1 ALTVFGASGP
11 MPWIIA
17 SPCSGRSAEA
27 AGGAPAARRPGHGP
41 LRPLGNLLGAPA
53 LRGANFRV
61 EIVRCYL
68 MRPPG
73 RDRERTRTQLRPA
86 KQTAF
91 NPSSMRL
98 TARLPFGAMA
108 NDRMGMIGHYRG
120 AENTPAALPCG
131 GQQRL
136 GHALGLFPRQRG
148 RLMLLKRL
156 REIAQ
161 KGVARRRVTNMRSHR
176 MGSGTMSVNTV
187 RSFISS
193 GGPVFTWADDRS
205 VSLGMNS
212 TSRTRARYTSPG
224 RTWKV
229 AFHCLRL

>member
-1 ALTVFGASGP
+1 MSRQLFRPYFRLPAVVTLPTWISASIGSVDSSAITSDCLPPAALTVFGASGP

-41 LRPLGNLLGAPA
+41 LRLLGNLLGAPA
-53 LRGANFRV
+53 LLGANFRV

-68 MRPPG
+68 MRPRG
-73 RDRERTRTQLRPA
+73 RDRERTTTQLRPA

-120 AENTPAALPCG
+120 AENTPAAL
-131 GQQRL
+131 
-136 GHALGLFPRQRG
+136 
-148 RLMLLKRL
+148 
-156 REIAQ
+156 
-161 KGVARRRVTNMRSHR
+161 
-176 MGSGTMSVNTV
+176 
-187 RSFISS
+187 
-193 GGPVFTWADDRS
+193 
-205 VSLGMNS
+205 
-212 TSRTRARYTSPG
+212 
-224 RTWKV
+224 
-229 AFHCLRL
+229 